1 MRMLGTAT
9 HTWRRFAAGSAGTDG
24 RFVEGSITTST
35 LRGSL
40 QPATGDD
47 LQTLPEGDRTKRVRV
62 LYTATALRTV
72 SQADRTSADQVT
84 VDGDWFEV
92 REVQPYGT
100 TALAH
105 TRAILVAVQEAE

>member
-1 MRMLGTAT
+1 MRMIGMAT

-24 RFVEGSITTST
+24 RYVEGSITTST

-47 LQTLPEGDRTKRVRV
+47 LATLPEGDRTKRVRV
-62 LYTATALRTV
+62 LFSRTALRTV
-72 SQADRTSADQVT
+72 DQGAGTSADQVT

-92 REVQPYGT
+92 REVKPYGT
-100 TALAH
+100 TPLRH
-105 TRAILVAVQEAE
+105 RRAVLVAVQESE